1 LVPSRTE
8 TERIAF
14 PSPGELCRPCA
25 ALDPHGRLGDSAP
38 HRLPEAAS
46 EETLS
51 PRPEILIATAS
62 LYPPTVAALD
72 AEFATHRL
80 WQAADRAGFLA
91 GIADR
96 VEGIATGLG
105 GSVDAALIAALPR
118 LKIIATST
126 VGLDAI
132 DLGAAKSRGIAVTN
146 TPDVLTDCVADFALG
161 LTIASARRICEADRF
176 VRAGKWLAGG
186 FPLATKLGG
195 KRMGIVGMGRIG
207 QAIAT
212 RAAAFGMAIAY
223 HGPRAKPALPYRFYD
238 SLAGLAAASHF
249 LMVTAPGGAAT
260 RHLIDADILA
270 ALGTKGTLI
279 NIARGSVVDEAALVA
294 ALRAGTIGG
303 AALDVFAAE
312 PRIPEALFAMENVV
326 LQPHLGSATEE
337 TRAAMG
343 QLVVDNLK
351 AFFAGEAL
359 LTPVH

>member
-1 LVPSRTE
+1 LPVQNWKQTLPSK
-8 TERIAF
+8 
-14 PSPGELCRPCA
+14 
-25 ALDPHGRLGDSAP
+25 
-38 HRLPEAAS
+38 
-46 EETLS
+46 
-51 PRPEILIATAS
+51 PEILIATAT

-72 AEFATHRL
+72 ATFTTHRL
-80 WQAADRAGFLA
+80 WQATDRGIFLA

-105 GSVDAALIAALPR
+105 GSVQAALIAALPQLR
-118 LKIIATST
+118 IIATST
-126 VGLDAI
+126 VGLDPI
-132 DLGAAKSRGIAVTN
+132 DLDAARSRGIAVTN

-161 LTIASARRICEADRF
+161 LTIASARRIAEADRF

-195 KRMGIVGMGRIG
+195 KTMGIVGMGRIG

-223 HGPRAKPALPYRFYD
+223 HGPRAKPGLPYRYYETP
-238 SLAGLAAASHF
+238 GELAAASHF
-249 LMVTAPGGAAT
+249 LMVAAPGGAET
-260 RHLIDADILA
+260 RHMIDAAVLA
-270 ALGTKGTLI
+270 ALGPKGTLI
-279 NIARGSVVDEAALVA
+279 NIARGSVVDEAALVD
-294 ALRAGTIGG
+294 ALRHGTIGA
-303 AALDVFAAE
+303 AALDVFADE
-312 PRIPEALFAMENVV
+312 PQVPEALFAMDNVV

-359 LTPVH
+359 LTPVG